1 MFGIKDL
8 IMWRMNNAKSVIIA
22 TLVNIHSLVNCD
34 YILIHGSS
42 VITN

>member
-8 IMWRMNNAKSVIIA
+8 IMYRLNTAKSIVIA

-34 YILIHGSS
+34 YILIHAFS
-42 VITN
+42 VITK